1 MHSATASSIWER
13 REKHKIFSRFAAES
27 TIDRPYSRHSGKH
40 KFQISHPEQE
50 IDFQEVL
57 DLSQSIETQNKLPH
71 GMVRTA
77 PTNDSIK
84 RSARSALGFAV
95 VERFVDVS
103 LLPEDY
109 EAMLQAYIDLKMLRE
124 EEIIGPGMPIVSDNE
139 IPVMLMITDVA
150 PLEYSYLE
158 D

>member
-1 MHSATASSIWER
+1 MSS
-13 REKHKIFSRFAAES
+13 
-27 TIDRPYSRHSGKH
+27 Y
-40 KFQISHPEQE
+40 QISHPEQE

-77 PTNDSIK
+77 PTNYSIK

-150 PLEYSYLE
+150 PLEYSYL
-158 D
+158 